1 MEKKIMTTT
10 LQMPQQTQN
19 DSLDSSIPKQIN
31 NNIDEFMASLPAPNS
46 LTSEER
52 RRIIARYTA
61 VLEGNFIYWMTA
73 TLIAVKSEDAKPI
86 LLENLHEEIRDAHP
100 AMMRSFA
107 MAAHAFPTDSDA
119 LAVHEDLTK
128 VRRFLGR
135 LSAVQSLATMAF
147 FEGLIQRFMSYL
159 AALATAE
166 GSSDMEYTDVHGVC
180 DIAHTE
186 GLIQSLALEMAVNPL
201 EPGQD
206 ILEGVNLLRTL
217 MDNIIFNGKVSQ
229 AA

>member
-1 MEKKIMTTT
+1 MTTT
-10 LQMPQQTQN
+10 LQMPQNSQSKTFN
-19 DSLDSSIPKQIN
+19 NSIPQQIN
-31 NNIDEFMASLPAPNS
+31 ANIDEFIASLPAPNS
-46 LTSEER
+46 LTSAER
-52 RRIIARYTA
+52 RGIIARYTA

-100 AMMRSFA
+100 AMMRNFA
-107 MAAHAFPTDSDA
+107 LGAHAFPTDSDA
-119 LAVHEDLTK
+119 LAVHENVTK

-147 FEGLIQRFMSYL
+147 FEGLIQKFMSYL
-159 AALATAE
+159 ADLATAE

-186 GLIQSLALEMAVNPL
+186 GLVQSLALEMAVNPL
-201 EPGQD
+201 QPGQD
-206 ILEGVNLLRTL
+206 VFEGVNLLRSL
-217 MDNIIFNGKVSQ
+217 MDNIVFNGKVPQ